1 MVMKNRPPAVQGG
14 RGRAV
19 RVAARGDDPAGVEVV
34 RRHGSAAYAEVIR
47 RTVPDAVQASHR

>member
-1 MVMKNRPPAVQGG
+1 MKNRPPAVQGG